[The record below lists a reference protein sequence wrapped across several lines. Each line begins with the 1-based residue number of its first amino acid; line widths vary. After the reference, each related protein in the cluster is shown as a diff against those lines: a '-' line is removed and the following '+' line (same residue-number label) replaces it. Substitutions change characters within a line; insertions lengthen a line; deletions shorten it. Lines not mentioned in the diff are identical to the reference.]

1 MNMLALSLISASLIG
16 LGATLTFDLWTLLLK
31 QAFKL
36 TPSNICL
43 VRRGLRYM
51 PEGTFIHSNIGA
63 APQKSVDGLLR
74 VSA

>member
-16 LGATLTFDLWTLLLK
+16 LGATLTFDLWALLLK

-43 VRRGLRYM
+43 VGRGLRHM
-51 PEGTFIHSNIGA
+51 PEGTFIYSNIGS